1 MNNDVTQ
8 TRDKTPAET
17 PETTTGGR
25 VYRPVTDI
33 VETDEGVTLMLD
45 MPGVAA
51 GDVDVTLE
59 KRVLTIRGKV
69 RATNPATL
77 QLAYAEYGEGDFER
91 RVGRKR
97 GAERDVAAGGR
108 GATEED
114 CGDGVLTGCPSA
126 GQRRRKMQIKDL
138 IPWARKDHPPGSKS
152 DDQNPIATLQNDM
165 NRVFESFWN
174 RVGDLDWP
182 WGSGEAKSDVVET
195 EGTVEVS
202 IELPGMEMKDIEVSV
217 TDDMLTVKGEK
228 KVERQEEKKGYY
240 LSERSYGAIYRT
252 IPLPPG
258 VDGEK
263 AEASFRNG
271 VLTISLPQTPEAQAK
286 VKRIEVR
293 GA

>member
-1 MNNDVTQ
+1 
-8 TRDKTPAET
+8 
-17 PETTTGGR
+17 
-25 VYRPVTDI
+25 
-33 VETDEGVTLMLD
+33 
-45 MPGVAA
+45 
-51 GDVDVTLE
+51 
-59 KRVLTIRGKV
+59 
-69 RATNPATL
+69 
-77 QLAYAEYGEGDFER
+77 
-91 RVGRKR
+91 
-97 GAERDVAAGGR
+97 
-108 GATEED
+108 
-114 CGDGVLTGCPSA
+114 
-126 GQRRRKMQIKDL
+126 MQIKDL
-138 IPWARKDHPPGSKS
+138 IPWARKDHAPDAKT
-152 DDQNPIATLQNDM
+152 DEANPIATLQRDM

-174 RVGDLDWP
+174 RLGDLDWP
-182 WGSGEAKSDVVET
+182 WGGGDAKSDVVET
-195 EGTVEVS
+195 ADAVEVS

-271 VLTISLPQTPEAQAK
+271 VLTIRLPQTPEAQAK